1 MLCHLPGHVKQAQGS
16 ERVRMGPWRS
26 SHRTPRAPAPLSTP
40 KLSPKLCLSSGSA
53 ATSSS
58 RHAPKASLN
67 GTEQTSVTYQQCV
80 ILQIVTQAWHE
91 WAMPQ
96 KLGQSEWLG
105 VMLQRIKQQP
115 RVPSRH
121 HTFYICTQSQEWKLL
136 AESIKKIRKGI
147 CRKFV
152 LTTVNH
158 FSLDK
163 NQLRSQS
170 PFNGSFQT
178 AYDLQQLCD
187 LAVAHLKL

>member
-40 KLSPKLCLSSGSA
+40 KLSPKLHLSSGSA

-80 ILQIVTQAWHE
+80 ILQTVTQVWHE

-96 KLGQSEWLG
+96 KLGQSEWLR

-136 AESIKKIRKGI
+136 AESIKKNKERYLQKI
-147 CRKFV
+147 C
-152 LTTVNH
+152 VNH
-158 FSLDK
+158 CKPLFFGQKSAQKSKPIQWVL
-163 NQLRSQS
+163 
-170 PFNGSFQT
+170 
-178 AYDLQQLCD
+178 
-187 LAVAHLKL
+187 